1 MTQINN
7 YPINFNIPK
16 LCFQGVSAPAF
27 PRTSFGGIKDGFVSN
42 PLTDNFAN
50 PAQIEAEAK
59 QNPHIQAVMKEYNL
73 PIKVNA
79 GELEKLQRGHLRE
92 TRVIAAKIYSSL
104 PKELKEQVDLPSLQ
118 EAAMLHDYGKI
129 LIPDEI
135 LNKKGALTEEEK
147 EIMKLHSE
155 LGYELLKNK
164 GYSEK
169 TLNLVKYHHQNQTG
183 TGYPAAGA
191 DYEYGLELQILQM
204 ADKYNALRE
213 ERSYKGA
220 LDKEDTLATIQS
232 ELNSD
237 NVSQEIF
244 EALKKAA

>member
-1 MTQINN
+1 M
-7 YPINFNIPK
+7 K
-16 LCFQGVSAPAF
+16 KHV
-27 PRTSFGGIKDGFVSN
+27 
-42 PLTDNFAN
+42 LTRF
-50 PAQIEAEAK
+50 I
-59 QNPHIQAVMKEYNL
+59 
-73 PIKVNA
+73 
-79 GELEKLQRGHLRE
+79 HLRE